1 MEQARVSTQE
11 YANNPSILRQI
22 VDEVDS
28 LDEQSKREVLHK
40 IKMQKASVSIQRAD
54 EILRN
59 KPMDMIEEDIWE
71 MVSDNRKKWHEEK
84 Q

>member
-1 MEQARVSTQE
+1 MEQARISTQE